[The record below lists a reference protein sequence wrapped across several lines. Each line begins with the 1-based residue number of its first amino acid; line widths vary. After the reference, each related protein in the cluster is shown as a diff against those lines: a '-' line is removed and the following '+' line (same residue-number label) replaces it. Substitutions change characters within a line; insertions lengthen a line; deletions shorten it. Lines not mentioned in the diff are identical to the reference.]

1 LQEIGTIISLN
12 LNMALVQI
20 DRRQHCN
27 GCTACHPLGENKM
40 QLEAVNRLDA
50 RLGDTVEVL
59 IEPRQVIKNSLIV
72 FILPLMMMAAG
83 YFAGVFFSSSHA
95 EGGGILGSFGALAV
109 SFLLIRWF
117 DRRSHS
123 SQENDA
129 AIVEIIT
136 RTTA

>member
-1 LQEIGTIISLN
+1 
-12 LNMALVQI
+12 MALVQI

-27 GCTACHPLGENKM
+27 GCTACQTVGENKM

-72 FILPLMMMAAG
+72 FILPLMMMVAG
-83 YFAGVFFSSSHA
+83 YFVGVSFSSSHK
-95 EGGGILGSFGALAV
+95 EGAGILGSLSALAV

-117 DRRSHS
+117 DRRSHQ
-123 SQENDA
+123 SQKNDA
-129 AIVEIIT
+129 VIVEIIA